1 MKSDVQK
8 LEGLKRRLNIEIP
21 HDVVHAAL
29 EKMYKEVQRVA
40 KFKGFR
46 PGKAPL
52 NLVKTEYKAKV
63 ENDVVSQ
70 IVQDHYAK
78 ALDEHDLNPVNYPEI
93 VLDGLKEGE

>member
-1 MKSDVQK
+1 MKTQIEK
-8 LEGLKRRLNIEIP
+8 LGGLKHRLNIEVP
-21 HDVVHAAL
+21 HDIVNAAL

-63 ENDVVSQ
+63 EN
-70 IVQDHYAK
+70 IEKIH
-78 ALDEHDLNPVNYPEI
+78 
-93 VLDGLKEGE
+93 